1 MENHNF
7 QLVDFNGVSAE
18 VLFGK
23 RREVYRLKADK
34 LAGLT
39 DCNLCK
45 LIFDYTKICKH
56 SSVQSDAMEF

>member
-1 MENHNF
+1 
-7 QLVDFNGVSAE
+7 
-18 VLFGK
+18 LFAK

-34 LAGLT
+34 LAGLA

-56 SSVQSDAMEF
+56 SNLVDAVEYKFENIQSVLDQEANNKTKG